1 MIYILTFVTVVT
13 KLALQKDKERALR
26 HQLRRELELW
36 QYYSIISHQLNS
48 YTPPLTGKV

>member
-1 MIYILTFVTVVT
+1 M
-13 KLALQKDKERALR
+13 QKDKERALH

-48 YTPPLTGKV
+48 YTPPLTGNRNPTSAELIHFVPNR

>member
-1 MIYILTFVTVVT
+1 M
-13 KLALQKDKERALR
+13 QKDKERALH

-48 YTPPLTGKV
+48 YTPPLTGKSNQPSAELIPYVPHR